1 MSHPS
6 EETLKRFVAGTASRA
21 ESRTIVAHLLKGC
34 LSCTGQVRAFMEPAQ
49 VQRDDYDSA
58 LNRFDRGLVDAL
70 ESSISPVQ
78 TLRTV
83 LGTLLEDGEG
93 REEP

>member
-1 MSHPS
+1 MEHPW
-6 EETLKRFVAGTASRA
+6 EETLKRFVAGTAPRE
-21 ESRTIVAHLLKGC
+21 ESVAIVAHLLRGC
-34 LSCTGQVRAFMEPAQ
+34 PACAHRIRRLMLPEPVSSQ
-49 VQRDDYDSA
+49 SYDSA

-83 LGTLLEDGEG
+83 LGRLLESD
-93 REEP
+93 REREH